1 MTRSAQALQLHAEP
15 DKLLRQLAKIFDGA
29 SGKEYLK
36 MESSRSPVLC
46 VCFSADSSQL
56 LSGSGQGEVFVTDVE
71 KKALVQTL
79 QAHEG
84 PVNVICF
91 SKDGKYMLTGGDDKC
106 ANVFTFDKKWTFLR
120 KLKHADKVTSAAFS
134 PEDDLLVTGCADSI
148 ARIFRVG
155 QEWDEVARVKG
166 HSDEVNSVAF
176 TGKGP
181 RLLLATAS
189 DDKLAFVWD
198 VSKVLI
204 TLKVAKARSS
214 SAESTEK
221 ERVVGDPADMEGMD

>member
-1 MTRSAQALQLHAEP
+1 MTRFVEHITCASFLADRLF
-15 DKLLRQLAKIFDGA
+15 RQLAKIFDAA

-46 VCFSADSSQL
+46 VCFSTDSSQL
-56 LSGSGQGEVFVTDVE
+56 LSGSGQGEVFVTDVG
-71 KKALVQTL
+71 KKSLVQTI

-91 SKDGKYMLTGGDDKC
+91 SKSGKYMLTGGDDKC
-106 ANVFTFDKKWTFLR
+106 ANVFTCDDKQKWTFFR

-134 PEDDLLVTGCADSI
+134 PGDDLLVTGCADSI

-166 HSDEVNSVAF
+166 HTDELNSVAF
-176 TGKGP
+176 TGKAP
-181 RLLLATAS
+181 RLYLATGS
-189 DDKLAFVWD
+189 DDKSALIWD

-214 SAESTEK
+214 PQPTE
-221 ERVVGDPADMEGMD
+221 